1 MELNEFLLKSPKLN
15 QIPKPGTKSQLK
27 MAPKGRETYY
37 EKCKILRFAA
47 TVMLFYP
54 IKTKIYFCLIRRA
67 LKTNIHSNQ
76 VSFPG
81 GEKDKSDKNY
91 WNTGL
96 REMNEEIG
104 VKQDQV
110 IYITGLSKLF
120 IPVSNFIVFPYMA
133 RIEKRPKFLI
143 NDSEVEYLIEVK
155 LSTLL
160 SKDSIGKSNIL
171 NRKVPIFNF
180 KGEHV
185 WGATAMILSEARDLI
200 LLSK

>member
-1 MELNEFLLKSPKLN
+1 MELKEFLRKSPKLN
-15 QIPKPGTKSQLK
+15 QIPKPGIKSHLK
-27 MAPKGRETYY
+27 MAPQGKT
-37 EKCKILRFAA
+37 CFQTTNMLRFAA

-54 IKTKIYFCLIRRA
+54 IDTKIHFCLIRRT
-67 LKTNIHSNQ
+67 LKTPIHSYQ

-81 GEKDKSDKNY
+81 GEKDKSDKNF

-110 IYITGLSKLF
+110 IYITELSKLF

-133 RIEKRPKFLI
+133 RIEKRPSFLI

-155 LSTLL
+155 LSMLL
-160 SKDSIGKSNIL
+160 SKDSIGKSNIS

-180 KGEHV
+180 KGEQV
-185 WGATAMILSEARDLI
+185 WGATAMILAEARDLI
-200 LLSK
+200 LLLK

>member
-1 MELNEFLLKSPKLN
+1 MELKEFLRKSPKLKE
-15 QIPKPGTKSQLK
+15 IPKPGIKSHLK
-27 MAPKGRETYY
+27 MAPQRRETYY
-37 EKCKILRFAA
+37 EKNNMLRFAA
-47 TVMLFYP
+47 TIMLFYP
-54 IKTKIYFCLIRRA
+54 INTKIHFCLIRRT
-67 LKTNIHSNQ
+67 LKTTIHPNQ

-110 IYITGLSKLF
+110 IYITELSKLF

-133 RIEKRPKFLI
+133 RIEKRPSFLI
-143 NDSEVEYLIEVK
+143 NYSEVEYLIEVK

-160 SKDSIGKSNIL
+160 SKYSIGESNIL

-180 KGEHV
+180 KGEEV

-200 LLSK
+200 LFLK

>member
-1 MELNEFLLKSPKLN
+1 MELNEFLLKSTKLN
-15 QIPKPGTKSQLK
+15 QIPKPGIKSQLK
-27 MAPKGRETYY
+27 MAPQGRETYY
-37 EKCKILRFAA
+37 EKSKVLRFAA

-67 LKTNIHSNQ
+67 VKTTIHSNQ

-110 IYITGLSKLF
+110 IYITELSKLF

-133 RIEKRPKFLI
+133 RIEKRPSFLI

-180 KGEHV
+180 KGEQV

>member
-1 MELNEFLLKSPKLN
+1 MEIKEFLHKSPKLN

-27 MAPKGRETYY
+27 MAPPGRTYY
-37 EKCKILRFAA
+37 EKTNTLRFAA

-54 IKTKIYFCLIRRA
+54 INTKIHFCLIRRT
-67 LKTNIHSNQ
+67 LKTTIHSNQ
-76 VSFPG
+76 VCFPG
-81 GEKDKSDKNY
+81 GEKEKSDKNY

-110 IYITGLSKLF
+110 VYITELSKLF

-133 RIEKRPKFLI
+133 RIEKRPSFLI

-155 LSTLL
+155 LSMLL
-160 SKDSIGKSNIL
+160 SKDSIGKSNIS

-185 WGATAMILSEARDLI
+185 WGATAMILAEARDLF
-200 LLSK
+200 LSLK

>member
-1 MELNEFLLKSPKLN
+1 MELKEFLRKSPKLN
-15 QIPKPGTKSQLK
+15 EIPKPGVKSHLK
-27 MAPKGRETYY
+27 MAPQVRDTCY
-37 EKCKILRFAA
+37 EKSNMLRFAA

-54 IKTKIYFCLIRRA
+54 INKKIHFCLIRRTI
-67 LKTNIHSNQ
+67 KTTVHSNQ

-110 IYITGLSKLF
+110 IYITELSKLF

-133 RIEKRPKFLI
+133 RIEKKPIFLI
-143 NDSEVEYLIEVK
+143 NDIEVEYIIEVE
-155 LSTLL
+155 LSMLL
-160 SKDSIGKSNIL
+160 SNNSIGKSVIS

-180 KGEHV
+180 KGEQV
-185 WGATAMILSEARDLI
+185 WGATAMILAEARDLI
-200 LLSK
+200 LFLK

>member
-1 MELNEFLLKSPKLN
+1 MELNEFLHKTPKLN
-15 QIPKPGTKSQLK
+15 EIPKPWIKSQLK
-27 MAPKGRETYY
+27 MAPMGREGFY
-37 EKCKILRFAA
+37 EKSNILRFAA

-54 IKTKIYFCLIRRA
+54 INKKIYFCLTRR
-67 LKTNIHSNQ
+67 SFNQ

-110 IYITGLSKLF
+110 IYITELSKLF
-120 IPVSNFIVFPYMA
+120 IPVSNFIVFPFMA
-133 RIEKRPKFLI
+133 RIEKRPSFLL

-155 LSTLL
+155 LSMLL
-160 SKDSIGKSNIL
+160 SKKSIGKLNIL
-171 NRKVPIFNF
+171 NRKVPIFNL
-180 KGEHV
+180 KGEKF
-185 WGATAMILSEARDLI
+185 WGATAMILAEARDLI
-200 LLSK
+200 LLLK

>member
-1 MELNEFLLKSPKLN
+1 MLP
-15 QIPKPGTKSQLK
+15 QL
-27 MAPKGRETYY
+27 RETYP
-37 EKCKILRFAA
+37 KKSNKLRFAS
-47 TVMLFYP
+47 TVMLIYQ
-54 IKTKIYFCLIRRA
+54 IKKILHFCLIRRNTKA
-67 LKTNIHSNQ
+67 TVHSNQ
-76 VSFPG
+76 ISFPG

-91 WNTGL
+91 WDTGL

-110 IYITGLSKLF
+110 IYITELSKLF

-133 RIEKRPKFLI
+133 RIEKRPSFLI

-155 LSTLL
+155 LSMLL
-160 SKDSIGKSNIL
+160 SKDSIGKSNIS

-185 WGATAMILSEARDLI
+185 WGATAMILAEARDLF
-200 LLSK
+200 LLLK